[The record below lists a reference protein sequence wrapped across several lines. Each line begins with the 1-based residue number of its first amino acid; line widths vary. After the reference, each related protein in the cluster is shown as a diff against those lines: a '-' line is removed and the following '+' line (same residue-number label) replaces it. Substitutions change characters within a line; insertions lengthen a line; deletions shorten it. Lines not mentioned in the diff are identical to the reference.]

1 MESDQ
6 NYIYFRRIGFG
17 MVGEQMGEKT
27 HKIIEMFLVNREN
40 WARNWKIKIVI
51 ILRWSS
57 SRENKSILGQAFG
70 FIFGNGGPL

>member
-40 WARNWKIKIVI
+40 
-51 ILRWSS
+51 
-57 SRENKSILGQAFG
+57 
-70 FIFGNGGPL
+70 